1 MSNNSDIQTVAGAA
15 LLLAVL
21 ASVVFLAYHGTLSG
35 AEAFGALTTII
46 TLGGGALAVHSGAK
60 VGARAAGVIDPAA
73 DTTVTAVSTV
83 TTKVAAKKP

>member
-1 MSNNSDIQTVAGAA
+1 MSNNTFEQTIGGVI

-21 ASVVFLAYHGTLSG
+21 AVIALLAWHGILSG

-60 VGARAAGVIDPAA
+60 VGARAAGATS
-73 DTTVTAVSTV
+73 DTTDPP
-83 TTKVAAKKP
+83 AKK